1 MNKNL
6 SKKTGANKT
15 YLLIAAAVFAAL
27 SVILYFS
34 PKCSDDYYFLS
45 INFSSIKEAL
55 NAALYYGNGRLLGNL
70 GAIYLL
76 KHPVAFA
83 LIKAGVIS
91 AIAVLIPR
99 IINADRQ
106 KSVEDYLFSIT
117 MILGVAPAIF
127 AEVFKWYSGFQNYVP
142 PLLILLILT
151 KIWMSQKVDEKAVIP
166 FAALAFLVLGFCAQL
181 YIEHN
186 TFLNVVVSLFALI
199 YSIVKLKKK
208 RIISFVWFIAS
219 SAGAA
224 AMILIPKVFYDE
236 NNLVSKYRSVK
247 TNSLGDLLSNA
258 VRSSVQIFRY
268 FSENALLLCVLCVL
282 SFFILRKTKELWKN
296 QKFYSFINVF
306 NIFLFCCV
314 IVNLIICSET
324 VAAVFFPK
332 YYTVSIS
339 DFVFV
344 PLLLIFVVF
353 GIAVF
358 HIPDVKVKIISL
370 VCVITAAVSVAPLLV
385 AYPINDR
392 AIFNGYIF
400 FCIAIIAVFNY
411 LTKDVSSGFNSAL
424 KKAAGGI
431 VTVLLCCI
439 FVILLNNHYVEN
451 IRKDYIED
459 RVAKGADTIEVFAIP
474 SDYEQSRYSDSYKYI
489 YYHEEAGD
497 IKFVYVDVETW
508 WEARVK
514 EGWF

>member
-6 SKKTGANKT
+6 SHKNYNGKI

-27 SVILYFS
+27 SVILYLS
-34 PKCSDDYYFLS
+34 PKCADDYYFLS
-45 INFSSIKEAL
+45 INFSSVKEAL

-106 KSVEDYLFSIT
+106 KSVEDYLFSII
-117 MILGVAPAIF
+117 MILGIAPAIF

-151 KIWMSQKVDEKAVIP
+151 KIWMSDKTDKKSVIPLAVI
-166 FAALAFLVLGFCAQL
+166 AFLVLGFCAQL

-186 TFLNVVVSLFALI
+186 TFLNVVVSLCALI
-199 YSIVKLKKK
+199 YSVVKLKKK

-258 VRSSVQIFRY
+258 VRSSVQILRY

-296 QKFYSFINVF
+296 QKFYSLINVF

-314 IVNLIICSET
+314 IFNLIMCSDT
-324 VAAVFFPK
+324 LASIFFPM
-332 YYTVSIS
+332 YYTVNIS

-358 HIPDVKVKIISL
+358 HIPNNRVKIICL
-370 VCVITAAVSVAPLLV
+370 ACTVAAAVSVAPLLA
-385 AYPINDR
+385 AYPVNDR
-392 AIFNGYIF
+392 VVLNGYVF
-400 FCIAIIAVFNY
+400 FCAAALSVFNY
-411 LTKDVSSGFNSAL
+411 LTEDVSLNFIMSL

-431 VTVLLCCI
+431 LAVMLCCL
-439 FVILLNNHYVEN
+439 FVIFMNNHHIENVRQDYVE
-451 IRKDYIED
+451 EQ
-459 RVAKGADTIEVFAIP
+459 VAKGADTIEVFAIP
-474 SDYEQSRYSDSYKYI
+474 SNYENSRYWDSWKHI
-489 YYHEEAGD
+489 YYHEEEGD

-508 WEARVK
+508 WESRVK

>member
-1 MNKNL
+1 MNKDF
-6 SKKTGANKT
+6 SKKTGVNKI
-15 YLLIAAAVFAAL
+15 YMLIVAAVFAAL

-34 PKCSDDYYFLS
+34 PKCADDYYFLS
-45 INFSSIKEAL
+45 INFSSVKEAL

-106 KSVEDYLFSIT
+106 KSVEDYLFSII
-117 MILGVAPAIF
+117 MILGIAPAIF

-151 KIWMSQKVDEKAVIP
+151 KIWMSDKINKKSVVP

-186 TFLNVVVSLFALI
+186 TFLNVVVSLCALI
-199 YSIVKLKKK
+199 YSVVKLKKK

-258 VRSSVQIFRY
+258 VRSSVQILRY
-268 FSENALLLCVLCVL
+268 FSENALILCVLCVL
-282 SFFILRKTKELWKN
+282 SFFILRKTKGLWKN
-296 QKFYSFINVF
+296 QKFYSLINIF

-314 IVNLIICSET
+314 IFNLIMCSDT
-324 VAAVFFPK
+324 IASIFFPM
-332 YYTVSIS
+332 YYTVNIS

-358 HIPDVKVKIISL
+358 HIPNNRVKIICL
-370 VCVITAAVSVAPLLV
+370 ACTVAAAVSVAPLLA
-385 AYPINDR
+385 AYPVNDR
-392 AIFNGYIF
+392 VVLNGYVF
-400 FCIAIIAVFNY
+400 FCAAALSVFNY
-411 LTKDVSSGFNSAL
+411 LTEDVSLNFIMSF

-431 VTVLLCCI
+431 LAVMLCCL
-439 FVILLNNHYVEN
+439 FVILMNNHHIEN
-451 IRKDYIED
+451 VRKDYVEEQ
-459 RVAKGADTIEVFAIP
+459 VAKGADTIEVFAIP
-474 SDYEQSRYSDSYKYI
+474 SNYENSRYWDSWKHL
-489 YYHEEAGD
+489 YYHEEEGD
-497 IKFVYVDVETW
+497 IKFVYVDIETW
-508 WEARVK
+508 WESRVK